1 MTFIE
6 FACAHGVEIDSTRL
20 CADERIRR
28 CGTTQKPR
36 SCNGAYF
43 WDGKRGWVFNWSTE
57 ARVQWFNDSNTQP
70 WTEAEKDAWTVN
82 RQTARAHRSEMHCR
96 AVAHADEII
105 RSTKAAEHDYLIRK
119 GFPEM
124 KGAVDND
131 GNLVIP
137 MRELKSNAL
146 VGAQIIHWDEPTRQ
160 WVKKMLPGMKAK
172 GAVLRLG
179 DRTAVETFLVEGFA
193 TGLSVVA
200 ALRCMGL
207 RTAVLICFSASNL
220 VYVAPQVRGRAF
232 VFADHDKSGVGEAAA
247 KASGLPYC
255 MSPIQGED
263 ANDLHMRSG
272 IVSVCQLLMRVR
284 TNHGYAL
291 NRPHPT

>member
-1 MTFIE
+1 MTFID
-6 FACAHGVEIDSTRL
+6 FARAHCVEIDPAKL
-20 CADERIRR
+20 YAGERIRR
-28 CGTTQKPR
+28 CGTTDKPR
-36 SCNGAYF
+36 STNGAYF
-43 WDGKRGWVFNWSTE
+43 WDGKRGWVFNWSSE
-57 ARVQWFNDSNTQP
+57 ARVHWFTDRDDKP
-70 WTEAEKDAWTVN
+70 WTDAEKDQWK
-82 RQTARAHRSEMHCR
+82 ARRHA
-96 AVAHADEII
+96 AHAHQDDQNRRAAKRAADLIH
-105 RSTKAAEHDYLIRK
+105 STKPGTHDYLARK
-119 GFPEM
+119 GFPELEGM
-124 KGAVDND
+124 IDNTGA
-131 GNLVIP
+131 LVVP
-137 MRELKSNAL
+137 MRHLETNAL
-146 VGAQIIHWDEPTRQ
+146 LGAQVIHWDEPERQ